1 MVWWYERK
9 PNGESMIHKK
19 AHYMGADAKKKGKKE
34 KGKKK
39 EIKSQEAI
47 IKQALNPL
55 FMYALN
61 HNHHHRYP

>member
-1 MVWWYERK
+1 MRHDMVWWYERK

-39 EIKSQEAI
+39 EIKGGWLRKKGGERKTANI
-47 IKQALNPL
+47 
-55 FMYALN
+55 
-61 HNHHHRYP
+61 